1 MTKYFSVLLHIHI
14 HPILWLI
21 MGISIMT
28 AHFQSL
34 LILLSII
41 LIHELGHAMTA
52 RHFNWRL
59 KSIVLLPFGG
69 VAEVEEHGNRPL
81 KEELLT
87 IAAGP
92 LQHIP
97 LQGAAYLLQASGLFS
112 YETYQ
117 LFTFYNVMILL
128 FNLLPIWPLDGGKLL
143 FLLVSMK
150 RSYQDAHQTMLLVSA
165 LCLGLYLLIFLVFS
179 PQQLNVWVIAG
190 FLIYS
195 IYMEYKHRSFVSMRF
210 LLERYY
216 GNQQDPRTLKP
227 IIVDEGESIYQTL
240 LKFRRG
246 CKHPIIVERNG
257 KKLFELDENELL
269 HAFFADKRTQS
280 TVGELNYDY

>member
-1 MTKYFSVLLHIHI
+1 MTKYLSVFLHIHF

-21 MGISIMT
+21 MGISVMT
-28 AHFQSL
+28 AHFKSL
-34 LILLSII
+34 LILLFIVFV
-41 LIHELGHAMTA
+41 HELGHAMTA
-52 RHFNWRL
+52 KHFNWRL

-69 VAEVEEHGNRPL
+69 VAEVDEHGNRPL

-87 IAAGP
+87 ILAGP
-92 LQHIP
+92 FQHIW
-97 LQGAAYLLQASGLFS
+97 LQGAAFLLQFFGLLS

-117 LFTFYNVMILL
+117 LFTFYNGMILL

-143 FLLVSMK
+143 FLFVSMT
-150 RSYQDAHQTMLLVSA
+150 RPYQDAHRAMLMVSA
-165 LCLGLYLLIFLVFS
+165 LCLALYLLVFLILF

-195 IYMEYKHRSFVSMRF
+195 LYMEHKHRSYVSMRF

-216 GNQQDPRTLKP
+216 GNQQDPATLMP
-227 IIVDEGESIYQTL
+227 IVVDEGEPIFQTL

>member
-1 MTKYFSVLLHIHI
+1 MNKYLSVFLHIHI

-21 MGISIMT
+21 MGISVMT

-34 LILLSII
+34 LILLVII
-41 LIHELGHAMTA
+41 LVHELGHAMAA
-52 RHFNWRL
+52 RHFDWRL

-81 KEELLT
+81 KEELIT

-92 LQHIP
+92 FQHLP
-97 LQGAAYLLQASGLFS
+97 LQGAAFLLFS
-112 YETYQ
+112 AGYMSPETFQ
-117 LFTFYNVMILL
+117 LFTFYNGMIFL

-143 FLLVSMK
+143 FLFVSAR
-150 RSYQDAHQTMLLVSA
+150 RSYQDAHRLMLLVSA
-165 LCLGLYLLIFLVFS
+165 VFLAVYLLFFLLFS
-179 PQQLNVWVIAG
+179 PQQLNVWIIAG

-195 IYMEYKHRSFVSMRF
+195 LYTEYKHRSFVSMRF

-216 GNQQDPRTLKP
+216 GNKQDPGILEP
-227 IIVDEGESIYQTL
+227 IIVDEDEMIYQTL

-246 CKHPIIVERNG
+246 CKHPIIVERDG

-269 HAFFADKRTQS
+269 HAYFADKRVQS
-280 TVGELNYDY
+280 TVGELNYLY